1 MVIRLDTPISAI
13 GRREAV
19 RIANMALR
27 WCKGKLG
34 INKRKKYE
42 VKWYVRKGCGDEDT
56 CGEYDAT
63 DNEVI
68 IHWDNCIDVKE
79 LIETC
84 IHEWTHQNQP
94 ILTKYDKY
102 PGSYSRN
109 PYERQARYAEKKW
122 LPICWDEL
130 KTKINKGK

>member
-1 MVIRLDTPISAI
+1 MSIELDSQIEHI
-13 GRREAV
+13 GRKEAT
-19 RIANMALR
+19 RIANIALR
-27 WCKGKLG
+27 WCKRTLG
-34 INKRKKYE
+34 VNKRKRIQ
-42 VKWYVRKGCGDEDT
+42 VTWYIRKGYGEEDT

-63 DNEVI
+63 DNEII
-68 IHWDNCIDVKE
+68 IHWDMCRDVKE

-122 LPICWDEL
+122 LPICWNEIEC
-130 KTKINKGK
+130 KINKQ